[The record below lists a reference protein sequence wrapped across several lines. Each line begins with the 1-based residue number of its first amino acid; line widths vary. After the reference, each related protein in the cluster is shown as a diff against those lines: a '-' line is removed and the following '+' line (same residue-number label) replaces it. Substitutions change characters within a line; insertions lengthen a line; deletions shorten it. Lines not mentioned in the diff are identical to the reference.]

1 MSPPKSAA
9 ECLQNLTVDPAPG
22 VENIRMAVLAAHPD
36 DETIGASAILSRN
49 PNVFVVFLTDG
60 APRDAQFRSPHVSG
74 SRDLYACVRAEE
86 AASALS
92 LVNVSPEHMLFLSG
106 VDQEACHQMRLL
118 IEEFCGVVKDF
129 KPDAIVTHPY
139 EGGHPDHD
147 AAAFIA
153 RMTAQVLSRD
163 GCASPEILEMTSY
176 HASHGSRKTG
186 EFLESAPLIS
196 GTAEQGIRLILSAE
210 ERSQKARM
218 MGCYVSQWHVISEI
232 PLEPEQLRIAPS
244 YDFSQPPHPGLL
256 WYETL
261 GWPMTGQRWRELAS
275 QTLADFGELAC
286 R

>member
-9 ECLQNLTVDPAPG
+9 ECLQKLALNPASRA
-22 VENIRMAVLAAHPD
+22 ENIRLIILAAHPD
-36 DETIGASAILSRN
+36 DETIGASAILGRN
-49 PNVFVVFLTDG
+49 PEAFAVFLTDG

-92 LVNVSPEHMLFLSG
+92 LVNVSPDRMLFLRG
-106 VDQEACHQMRLL
+106 VDQDACQQMRLL

-129 KPDAIVTHPY
+129 KPDAIISHPY

-147 AAAFIA
+147 AAAFIV
-153 RMTAQVLSRD
+153 RMTAQLLSRD
-163 GCASPEILEMTSY
+163 GSVPEILEMTSY
-176 HASHGSRKTG
+176 HAQQGNRITG
-186 EFLESAPLIS
+186 EFLASVPLIS
-196 GTAEQGIRLILSAE
+196 GTAEPGVRLQLSPE
-210 ERSQKARM
+210 ERARKARM
-218 MGCYVSQWHVISEI
+218 MGCYVSQWHVISEM
-232 PLEPEQLRIAPS
+232 PLEPEQLRIAPL

-256 WYETL
+256 WYERL

-275 QTLADFGELAC
+275 QSLADLGELAC